1 MWQLRQKMFLLLEH
15 LHIQQHRKY
24 NAVTADFSAVK
35 TASVIFLRF
44 FKKLTHKMIL
54 EREKNI

>member
-35 TASVIFLRF
+35 TAGVIFLRF
-44 FKKLTHKMIL
+44 F
-54 EREKNI
+54 